1 MDAACAAL
9 LFGLFASH
17 GCGAGAFA
25 ALVAAHN
32 LLAFGLQPLLAV
44 AVDGR
49 QCYRQAAV
57 AGCAL
62 TAAAMLVAGALP
74 IPAVCVAGVG
84 NALFHLGGGSVGI
97 RLKPG
102 FAAPA
107 GIFVAPGA
115 VGLFLGTWL
124 GESGFF
130 APWTGALLL
139 GAFSVLLSA
148 HAAPILQPRY
158 RPERPLGRGRF
169 ILLLLLSS
177 IAMRSLLGLALS
189 FPRTPSRGLAW
200 LLVLA
205 AAFGKGLGGVF
216 ADRFGWM
223 RTAVCALLISMPLLM
238 FGTASHAEKIVA
250 MFLVATTMPVAL
262 VAVSESLPR
271 EPAFAF
277 GLTGMALLVGALP
290 GFTRLRPL
298 AGIPGPMAAAVL
310 ACMLALYFGLRL
322 ARLSH
327 SPKPQGAE

>member
-1 MDAACAAL
+1 VDAVCAAL
-9 LFGLFASH
+9 QFGLFASH
-17 GCGAGAFA
+17 GCDAGTFA
-25 ALVAAHN
+25 ALVAAYN

-44 AVDGR
+44 AVDSR
-49 QCYRQAAV
+49 QYYRQAAV

-74 IPAVCVAGVG
+74 LPAVCVAGVG
-84 NALFHLGGGSVGI
+84 NALFHIGGGSVGI

-102 FAAPA
+102 FATPA

-124 GESGFF
+124 GEGGFF

-139 GAFSVLLSA
+139 GAFSVLLLA
-148 HAAPILQPRY
+148 HATPILQPRY
-158 RPERPLGRGRF
+158 RPERPLGRGGL

-189 FPRTPSRGLAW
+189 FPWTSSRGLAS

-205 AAFGKGLGGVF
+205 VALGKGFGGVL

-223 RTAVCALLISMPLLM
+223 RTAVCALLMSIPLLM

-290 GFTRLRPL
+290 GFTQARPL
-298 AGIPGPMAAAVL
+298 AGMREPMVAAGL
-310 ACMLALYFGLRL
+310 ACVLALYFGLRL

-327 SPKPQGAE
+327 RPKPQGAE